1 MLENYEGTAIDTSVL
16 EETSQETEQTEEV
29 TETVVPQTEESAEE
43 IVTEEPVIPTEFDV
57 PGVGKM
63 TVDEIAE
70 LRKAGLRQSDYTKKT
85 QELARQREEL
95 AQANELFEYLRAN
108 PHLVEAMKQAEQNP
122 QNRTLSYATPENE
135 LLQKL
140 AYQQKS
146 LEVDIK
152 LNALKS
158 KYGDVDEVALFQKA
172 AELNTND
179 LEFVYKGL
187 QSDANKIDKQA
198 LIEEAKAQLKA
209 ELEANKNAVATVV
222 TTTQTQPVSV
232 ETPLTAQQK
241 RVAEG
246 MGLTEAEY
254 RKWL

>member
-1 MLENYEGTAIDTSVL
+1 
-16 EETSQETEQTEEV
+16 
-29 TETVVPQTEESAEE
+29 
-43 IVTEEPVIPTEFDV
+43 
-57 PGVGKM
+57 
-63 TVDEIAE
+63 
-70 LRKAGLRQSDYTKKT
+70 
-85 QELARQREEL
+85 
-95 AQANELFEYLRAN
+95 
-108 PHLVEAMKQAEQNP
+108 MKQAEQNP
-122 QNRTLSYATPENE
+122 YNRTLSYATPENE

-146 LEVDIK
+146 LEIDMK

-172 AELNTND
+172 AELNTDD

-187 QSDANKIDKQA
+187 QSDAIDRQA

-209 ELEANKNAVATVV
+209 ELEANKNAVSTAV

-232 ETPLTAQQK
+232 EIPLTDQQK
-241 RVAEG
+241 RVAAA
-246 MGLTEAEY
+246 MGLTEEEY

>member
-1 MLENYEGTAIDTSVL
+1 MLENYEGTAIDTSVF
-16 EETSQETEQTEEV
+16 EETSQEAEQQTEEV
-29 TETVVPQTEESAEE
+29 AATVVPQTEEPAEE
-43 IVTEEPVIPTEFDV
+43 IATEEPTTPSEFDI

-63 TVDEIAE
+63 TVDEIIE
-70 LRKAGLRQSDYTKKT
+70 LKKSGLRQADYTRKT

-95 AQANELFEYLRAN
+95 AQAKELFDYLRAN
-108 PHLVEAMKQAEQNP
+108 PHLIEAMKQAEQNP
-122 QNRTLSYATPENE
+122 YNRTLSYAAPENE

-146 LEVDIK
+146 LEIDMK

-172 AELNTND
+172 AELNTDD
-179 LEFVYKGL
+179 LEFVWKGL
-187 QSDANKIDKQA
+187 QADAIDRQA

-209 ELEANKNAVATVV
+209 ELEANKNAVSTTV

-232 ETPLTAQQK
+232 EPPLTEQQK
-241 RVAEG
+241 RVAAA
-246 MGLTEAEY
+246 MGLTEEEY